1 MVTNN
6 KRPEPGRRRI
16 LKQAGSL
23 LAASSLGFPAI
34 ISARDAKPTVRVLGT
49 HVTLQEPI
57 RQRAE
62 QDLGINLQ
70 FSPGG
75 SAQVLFKASMDPSSF
90 DLYEQ
95 WSNSMRVLWQ
105 SRAIQTIDP
114 GRIEYWDEI
123 NPLSKTGR
131 LSPNDAIGAGDAPH
145 LLLYVQADGSLG
157 STPTSEIAYLPY
169 VHNADSLGYNPD
181 RIPEGEPYKSESW
194 GWLLDPQHRG
204 RVAIVNAPSIGVFD
218 LALAAQARGLM
229 AFDDIGNMSRE
240 EVNQL
245 FDILMRFKAD
255 GHFRGFWNSVPHSA
269 KLMTRGEVDVQS
281 MFSPGV
287 SMVRS
292 AGTRCL
298 YAAPKEGYRAWQ
310 GVMCLSRETRG
321 EQEDAA
327 YQYMNWWLSG
337 WPGAFISRQG
347 YYISNPSRSKG
358 LMPEHEWNYWYE
370 GHAASGPLTGPDGNV
385 TVQPGEKRRGG
396 SYTQRFSNIAVWN
409 TVMPTFDLTVQRW
422 NEFVIA

>member
-1 MVTNN
+1 MDTNKQSLRPRRAFL
-6 KRPEPGRRRI
+6 KR
-16 LKQAGSL
+16 AGTL
-23 LAASSLGFPAI
+23 LAASSIGFPAI
-34 ISARDAKPTVRVLGT
+34 ISARNAKPTVRVLGT

-62 QDLGINLQ
+62 KELGINLEY
-70 FSPGG
+70 SPGG
-75 SAQVLFKASMDPSSF
+75 SAQVLFKASMDPSGF
-90 DLYEQ
+90 DVYEQ

-105 SRAIQTIDP
+105 SRAIQPLDPRRID
-114 GRIEYWDEI
+114 RWAEI

-131 LSPNDAIGAGDAPH
+131 LFPENSIGAGDAPH
-145 LLLYVQADGSLG
+145 LLLYIQADGSLG
-157 STPTSEIAYLPY
+157 SQPTQEISYLPY
-169 VHNADSLGYNPD
+169 VHNADSLGYNPQ
-181 RIPEGEPYKSESW
+181 RVPEGQPYETESW
-194 GWLLDPQHRG
+194 GWLLDPKHRG
-204 RVAIVNAPSIGVFD
+204 RVAIVNAPSIGLFD

-229 AFDDIGNMSRE
+229 GFNDIGNMSRE

-269 KLMTRGEVDVQS
+269 KLMSRGEVDVQS

-287 SMVRS
+287 SMVRAS
-292 AGTRCL
+292 GTPCL
-298 YAAPKEGYRAWQ
+298 YAAPKEGYRAWH

-347 YYISNPSRSKG
+347 YYISNPARSKD
-358 LMPEHEWNYWYE
+358 LMSDGEWDYWYE
-370 GHAASGPLTGPDGNV
+370 GKAATSELLGPEGKA
-385 TVQPGEKRRGG
+385 TVQVGEQRRGG
-396 SYTQRFSNIAVWN
+396 SYAQRFSNIAVWN
-409 TVMPTFDLTVQRW
+409 TVMPAFDLTVQRW

>member
-1 MVTNN
+1 MTHRKTIKLSRRQVL
-6 KRPEPGRRRI
+6 KR
-16 LKQAGSL
+16 
-23 LAASSLGFPAI
+23 ASTVLTASVIGFPAI
-34 ISARDAKPTVRVLGT
+34 ISARNAKPTVRVLGT
-49 HVTLQEPI
+49 HVTLQEKI

-62 QDLGINLQ
+62 QDLGINLE

-75 SAQVLFKASMDPSSF
+75 SAQVLFRASMDPSSF
-90 DLYEQ
+90 DVYEQ

-105 SRAIQTIDP
+105 ARAIQPIDP
-114 GRIEYWDEI
+114 DRIERWDEI
-123 NPLSKTGR
+123 NALSKTGR
-131 LSPNDAIGAGDAPH
+131 LSPEDSIGAGDAPH

-157 STPTSEIAYLPY
+157 PRPSSEVSYLPY
-169 VHNADSLGYNPD
+169 VHNADSLGYNPQ
-181 RIPEGEPYKSESW
+181 RVTEGQAYETESW
-194 GWLLDPQHRG
+194 GWLLDPQYRG

-229 AFDDIGNMSRE
+229 EFKDIGNMSRE
-240 EVNQL
+240 EVKQL
-245 FDILMRFKAD
+245 FDILMRFKAE

-269 KLMTRGEVDVQS
+269 ELMTRGEVDVQS

-292 AGTRCL
+292 AGTPCI

-310 GVMCLSRETRG
+310 GVMCLSRDTRG
-321 EQEDAA
+321 EQEEAA

-347 YYISNPSRSKG
+347 YYISNPERSRSQ
-358 LMPEHEWNYWYE
+358 MPEDEWNYWYE
-370 GHAASGPLTGPDGNV
+370 GQPANTQLTGPDGNI
-385 TVQPGEKRRGG
+385 TVQSGERRRGG
-396 SYTQRFSNIAVWN
+396 SYARRFANIAVWN

>member
-1 MVTNN
+1 MMQIDKTKN
-6 KRPEPGRRRI
+6 PGRRQV
-16 LKQAGSL
+16 LKRAGIL
-23 LAASSLGFPAI
+23 LAASSLGFPSI
-34 ISARDAKPTVRVLGT
+34 ISARNAKPTVRVLGT
-49 HVTLQEPI
+49 HVTLQESI

-62 QDLGINLQ
+62 QDLGINIQ

-75 SAQVLFKASMDPSSF
+75 SSEVLFKASIDPSSF
-90 DLYEQ
+90 DVYEQ

-105 SRAIQTIDP
+105 SRAVQPINP
-114 GRIEYWDEI
+114 KRIEYWDEI

-131 LSPNDAIGAGDAPH
+131 LSPSDTTGAGDAPH

-157 STPTSEIAYLPY
+157 STPTEEVSYLPY
-169 VHNADSLGYNPD
+169 VHNADSIGYNPD
-181 RIPEGEPYKSESW
+181 RIPEGIPYETESW

-204 RVAIVNAPSIGVFD
+204 RVAIVGAPDIGVFD
-218 LALAAQARGLM
+218 LALAAQAQGLIS
-229 AFDDIGNMSRE
+229 FSDIGNMTSRE
-240 EVNQL
+240 VNKL

-269 KLMTRGEVDVQS
+269 KLMIRGEVDVQS

-292 AGTRCL
+292 AGTPCL

-321 EQEDAA
+321 EQEEAA
-327 YQYMNWWLSG
+327 YLYMNWWLSG

-347 YYISNPSRSKG
+347 YYISNPSRSQS
-358 LMPEHEWNYWYE
+358 LMPADEWNYWYE
-370 GHAASGPLTGPDGNV
+370 GQAARTALNGPDGKVN
-385 TVQPGEKRRGG
+385 VQPGDTRRGG
-396 SYTQRFSNIAVWN
+396 SYQKRFANIAVWN

-422 NEFVIA
+422 NEFVIG